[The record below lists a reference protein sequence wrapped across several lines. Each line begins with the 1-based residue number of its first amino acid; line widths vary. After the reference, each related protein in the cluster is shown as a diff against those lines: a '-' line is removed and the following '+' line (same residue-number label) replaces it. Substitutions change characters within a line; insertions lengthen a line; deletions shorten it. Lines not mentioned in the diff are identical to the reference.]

1 MSKKKNKKDLYHS
14 SLDVDVRRVIGD
26 DTPFAV
32 KEAYRALYTNIRYLP
47 IEDKCKKI
55 ALTSAFPG
63 EGKTSISVNLAYT
76 LAINSPE
83 SRILLIDC
91 DMRSP
96 RVAELLEIDASRLH
110 GLSEF
115 LAGIVEAPNVQ
126 RTKHPNLSFLSS
138 GATNANTPG
147 LLSSSKMQKLMDY
160 CNENYDYVIIDTPP
174 VNVVSDAILLSS
186 YINGYILAT
195 RADFSDTS
203 SVSDA
208 IETLNK
214 AEANI
219 LGTVLCS
226 YNAKSGKGYG
236 SYKYGKYGR
245 YGYGRYAKYGSYY
258 DGND

>member
-1 MSKKKNKKDLYHS
+1 MFKKKNKKDLYHS
-14 SLDVDVRRVIGD
+14 SIDVDIRRVIGE

-47 IEDKCKKI
+47 IEDSCKKI

-83 SRILLIDC
+83 SRVLLIDC

-96 RVAELLEIDASRLH
+96 RVPDLIEVDSSRLH

-115 LAGIVEAPNVQ
+115 LAGIDAEPNVQ
-126 RTKHPNLSFLSS
+126 KTKHSNLSFLAS

-147 LLSSSKMQKLMDY
+147 LLSSSRMHKLIDF
-160 CNENYDYVIIDTPP
+160 CNENFDYVIIDTPP

-186 YINGYILAT
+186 YINGYILVT
-195 RADFSDTS
+195 RADFSDTN

-214 AEANI
+214 ADANI

-226 YNAKSGKGYG
+226 YNAKGGKGYG
-236 SYKYGKYGR
+236 GYKYGKYGR
-245 YGYGRYAKYGSYY
+245 YGYGKYAKYGSYY
-258 DGND
+258 GGKD